1 VREEVDSLSFIWGDT
16 YLIAIGNVPKLEKD
30 LIGTNLRTDINS
42 MGTNMTMIINS
53 TVATIITPDN
63 KQLSHSYKRW
73 SPGI

>member
-42 MGTNMTMIINS
+42 MGTNMTTKGGVLEFENS
-53 TVATIITPDN
+53 HLGAVVFVI
-63 KQLSHSYKRW
+63 
-73 SPGI
+73 